1 MKRILPLVISA
12 LIPFAAFAA
21 DPAQPPG
28 DQIMRPAGDI
38 ELEEFL
44 WTHRPIVVFADSPAD
59 PRFAEQIER
68 LNDGIDTLRKRDVV
82 ILTDTDPGAASP
94 ARKKLRPRGFMLVLI
109 DKDGGIK
116 LRKPSPQTVREITRT
131 IDSTDSRKREVEE
144 RRGQQ

>member
-1 MKRILPLVISA
+1 MKRILAIVISA
-12 LIPFAAFAA
+12 LIPISAFAA

-59 PRFAEQIER
+59 PRFGEQIEQ
-68 LNDGIDTLRKRDVV
+68 LNEDLQMLVDRDVV
-82 ILTDTDPGAASP
+82 ILTDTNPAAKSP
-94 ARKKLRPRGFMLVLI
+94 LRLKLRPRGFMVVLI

-116 LRKPSPQTVREITRT
+116 LRKPSPQSVREITRT
-131 IDSTDSRKREVEE
+131 IDKTAMRQNEVEE
-144 RRGQQ
+144 RRGK